1 MSCREIERLFVAG
14 SEAEIAAHRKTC
26 AACARIGADADD
38 TLAMTSVLTAP
49 DISPELR
56 RSLLEIPRITVSCE
70 GAEPLLAAALD
81 GDGEDGMTADDRRRL
96 DSHLSRCGACT
107 AAANVLLSMRDLALP
122 EPPPW
127 LSTRL
132 AAARPEK
139 PASRWRGFFSGRAVV
154 AYAYAA
160 AILVMVLGWNPT
172 TVVRKASFAS
182 LGVSTQKAVTV
193 AQSSL
198 TDRLGALQER
208 AARTLAVWKGHIGGY
223 GRAAV
228 SNAIAIVSRPETKKT
243 PARPRLSREGGIS
256 VGPGDFT
263 TAGTRREPFAPR
275 FRV

>member
-14 SEAEIAAHRKTC
+14 SDAEIAAHRKTC
-26 AACARIGADADD
+26 AACARLGADADD
-38 TLAMTSVLTAP
+38 TQTMTSLLTAP
-49 DISPELR
+49 HFSPELR
-56 RSLLEIPRITVSCE
+56 RSLLEIPRMTVSCE
-70 GAEPLLAAALD
+70 GAEPLLAAAIE
-81 GDGEDGMTADDRRRL
+81 GDGEIAADDRRRL
-96 DSHLSRCGACT
+96 DSHLTRCGACT

-122 EPPPW
+122 VPPPW

-132 AAARPEK
+132 AAAKPAK
-139 PASRWRGFFSGRAVV
+139 PASRWRGFLSGRAVV

-160 AILVMVLGWNPT
+160 AILVMVLGLNPT

-243 PARPRLSREGGIS
+243 PARPRLSREGGNS
-256 VGPGDFT
+256 VEPGDFT
-263 TAGTRREPFAPR
+263 AAAHARREPFASR

>member
-14 SEAEIAAHRKTC
+14 SDAEIADHRKTC
-26 AACARIGADADD
+26 AACARLGADADD
-38 TLAMTSVLTAP
+38 TQAMTSLLAAP
-49 DISPELR
+49 HFSPELR
-56 RSLLEIPRITVSCE
+56 RSLLEIPRMTVSCE
-70 GAEPLLAAALD
+70 GAEPLLAAAIE
-81 GDGEDGMTADDRRRL
+81 GDDEIAADDRRRL

-127 LSTRL
+127 LAARL
-132 AAARPEK
+132 AAAK
-139 PASRWRGFFSGRAVV
+139 PAKPVSRWRGFLSGRAVV

-160 AILVMVLGWNPT
+160 AILVMLLGWNPT

-208 AARTLAVWKGHIGGY
+208 ATRTLAVWKGHIGGY

-243 PARPRLSREGGIS
+243 PARPRLSREGGNS
-256 VGPGDFT
+256 VGADDF
-263 TAGTRREPFAPR
+263 AKAAQSRREPFASR

>member
-14 SEAEIAAHRKTC
+14 SDAEIAAHRKTC
-26 AACARIGADADD
+26 AACARLGADADD
-38 TLAMTSVLTAP
+38 TQAMTSLLAAP
-49 DISPELR
+49 HFSPELR
-56 RSLLEIPRITVSCE
+56 RSLLEIPRMTVSCE
-70 GAEPLLAAALD
+70 GAEPLLAAAIE
-81 GDGEDGMTADDRRRL
+81 GDDEIAADDRRRL

-127 LSTRL
+127 LATRL
-132 AAARPEK
+132 AAAK
-139 PASRWRGFFSGRAVV
+139 PAKPVSRWRGFLSGRAVV

-160 AILVMVLGWNPT
+160 AFLVMLLGWNPT

-208 AARTLAVWKGHIGGY
+208 ATRTLAVWKGHIGGY

-243 PARPRLSREGGIS
+243 PARPRLSREGGNS
-256 VGPGDFT
+256 VGADDFT
-263 TAGTRREPFAPR
+263 KAAQSRREPFASR

>member
-14 SEAEIAAHRKTC
+14 LEAETAAHRKTC
-26 AACARIGADADD
+26 GVCARLGADADE
-38 TLAMTSVLTAP
+38 TQTMTSGLDAP
-49 DISPELR
+49 AFSPALR
-56 RSLLEIPRITVSCE
+56 RTLLEIPQMTVSCE

-81 GDGEDGMTADDRRRL
+81 GEIRAEDRRRL

-107 AAANVLLSMRDLALP
+107 AAANVLLSVRDLAQP

-127 LSTRL
+127 LATRL
-132 AAARPEK
+132 AAARPAK
-139 PASRWRGFFSGRAVV
+139 PASRWRGFLSGRAVV
-154 AYAYAA
+154 AYAYSA

-172 TVVRKASFAS
+172 DVVRKASFAS

-198 TDRLGALQER
+198 TDRLGALQEK
-208 AARTLAVWKGHIGGY
+208 AVRTAAVWKGHIGGY

-228 SNAIAIVSRPETKKT
+228 SNAIAIVSRPEPKKA
-243 PARPRLSREGGIS
+243 PVRPRLSREGGNF
-256 VGPGDFT
+256 VGPGNFT
-263 TAGTRREPFAPR
+263 TTGGLPEPLPSR

>member
-14 SEAEIAAHRKTC
+14 SDAEIAAHRKTC
-26 AACARIGADADD
+26 AACARLGADADD
-38 TLAMTSVLTAP
+38 TQAMTSLLAAP
-49 DISPELR
+49 HFSPELR
-56 RSLLEIPRITVSCE
+56 RSLLEIPRMTVSCE
-70 GAEPLLAAALD
+70 GAEPLLAAAIE
-81 GDGEDGMTADDRRRL
+81 GDDEIAADDRRRL

-127 LSTRL
+127 LATRL
-132 AAARPEK
+132 AAAK
-139 PASRWRGFFSGRAVV
+139 PAKPVSRWRGFLSGRAVV

-160 AILVMVLGWNPT
+160 AILVMLLGWNPT

-208 AARTLAVWKGHIGGY
+208 ATRTLAVWKGHIGGY

-243 PARPRLSREGGIS
+243 PTRPRLSREGGNS
-256 VGPGDFT
+256 VGADDF
-263 TAGTRREPFAPR
+263 AKAAQSRREPFASR